1 MAYVLGNL
9 LTARIRCPKRKW
21 IYGNVSEQHSSAVIH
36 SAAHNLSHTLIPRV
50 LASRWGWPGMLGIY
64 CEVAAQKSTVLCF
77 TNKYV
82 REVQQRR
89 QKKFKHFL
97 FMAIYT
103 GHLSQQKI
111 FIWSEYV
118 KLDLLINLSALFNWI
133 FIQNTVLFLFM
144 KMRKSHILDK
154 YTKCPVTLLFAET
167 QYLKTCIFILSL
179 LPCKILLIAHDF
191 NNYLNKRD
199 TSNYLYYLYQIFG
212 FIIHGLDQWIKWRA

>member
-1 MAYVLGNL
+1 MCLSNTRQL
-9 LTARIRCPKRKW
+9 SFIQQLITCP
-21 IYGNVSEQHSSAVIH
+21 IPSSQECWQADEVDQ
-36 SAAHNLSHTLIPRV
+36 AC
-50 LASRWGWPGMLGIY
+50 LAS
-64 CEVAAQKSTVLCF
+64 TV
-77 TNKYV
+77 KWQH
-82 REVQQRR
+82 R
-89 QKKFKHFL
+89 
-97 FMAIYT
+97 
-103 GHLSQQKI
+103 SQQYCVSQINMSEKFNREGKRSLNTSYLWQFTLVIYPSRKI